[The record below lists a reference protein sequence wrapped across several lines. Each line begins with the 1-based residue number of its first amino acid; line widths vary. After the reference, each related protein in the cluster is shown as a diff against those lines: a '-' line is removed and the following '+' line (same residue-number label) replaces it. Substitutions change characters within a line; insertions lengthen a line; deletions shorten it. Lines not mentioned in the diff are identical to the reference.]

1 MPCLTPD
8 PDRLYEL
15 VPVVYR
21 LRDADQGYPLKALLR
36 VIAEQVNLVEQR
48 HRRRSTTTGSSR
60 RARDWVVPYIGSL
73 IDYEPCTTLASPRLA
88 APTATAGRNRILF
101 PRREVANTVLLRRR
115 KGTLAALQEVATAT
129 SGWPTRV
136 VEIGRQLALHAEH
149 RVPAS
154 RARAHHRPARG
165 RRPR

>member
-1 MPCLTPD
+1 MPCLTQD

-21 LRDADQGYPLKALLR
+21 LRDADQGYPLKAFLR
-36 VIAEQVNLVEQR
+36 VIAALYDNWFIE
-48 HRRRSTTTGSSR
+48 TC
-60 RARDWVVPYIGSL
+60 ADWVVPYIGSL
-73 IDYEPCTTLASPRLA
+73 INYQAVHDAGE
-88 APTATAGRNRILF
+88 PTAGGGAATAVRNRILF

-136 VEIGRQLALHAEH
+136 VEIRRQLGFTQNIGYLHPT
-149 RVPAS
+149 R
-154 RARAHHRPARG
+154 
-165 RRPR
+165 